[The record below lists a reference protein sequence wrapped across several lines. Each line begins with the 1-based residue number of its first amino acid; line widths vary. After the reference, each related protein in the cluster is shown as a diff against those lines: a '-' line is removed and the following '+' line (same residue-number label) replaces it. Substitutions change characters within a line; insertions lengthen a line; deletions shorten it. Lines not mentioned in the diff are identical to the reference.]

1 MARSTCISNI
11 RLLISFLL
19 VVQFF
24 VVSST
29 TLAQGKQKR
38 KPGPALV
45 KVDQVTLK
53 PRATRQSFVGSLE
66 PVRRAVIG
74 SAVEERVEEV
84 MVREGDLVVGGDA
97 RPTVLVQLHRQA
109 IEIEL
114 EAAQIELDLRSAAM
128 AELKATIPT
137 QIEAAEAELARLE
150 AQLEYTKQV
159 YQRVQ
164 GLGSSMSEQEVEESV
179 SLFNA
184 ATQSYNAAKAEL
196 ARLTA
201 TREVRLLIATRNLER
216 QKAEL
221 KRTEDLLSRYT
232 VLAPFEGYVTR
243 KMVERGNWVTKGT
256 PLVEIIQLDPI
267 ELRIEVPQE
276 YSVSLQQSFD
286 SAGGDEPPLQAE
298 IRIDSLQETLQGTV
312 TRIIPDADPVTRTVP
327 VIIRIPNAPRR
338 TGPNQSH
345 LLKPG
350 MLARAE
356 LDIGKGQPVLM
367 APKDALVLNQG
378 SASIYL
384 VKQID
389 GVKKAKQIAVKTGRS
404 NGNWIEITGDVNEN
418 DEIVVQGNER
428 LRDGQAIKVLEN
440 MSVPNNRP

>member
-24 VVSST
+24 VVSSAT
-29 TLAQGKQKR
+29 QAQGKQKR

-356 LDIGKGQPVLM
+356 LNIGKGQPVLM

>member
-24 VVSST
+24 VVSSAT
-29 TLAQGKQKR
+29 QAQGKQKR

-84 MVREGDLVVGGDA
+84 MVREGDLVVGGDG

-356 LDIGKGQPVLM
+356 LNIGKGQPVLM

>member
-24 VVSST
+24 VESST

-53 PRATRQSFVGSLE
+53 PRATRQSFIGSLE

-327 VIIRIPNAPRR
+327 VIIRIPNAPSR

-356 LDIGKGQPVLM
+356 LNIGKGQPVLM

>member
-11 RLLISFLL
+11 RLFISFLL

-24 VVSST
+24 VVSSA

-45 KVDQVTLK
+45 KVDQVILK

-356 LDIGKGQPVLM
+356 LHIGKGQPVLM

>member
-24 VVSST
+24 VVSSA

-45 KVDQVTLK
+45 KVDQVILK

-356 LDIGKGQPVLM
+356 LNIGKGQPVLM

>member
-1 MARSTCISNI
+1 LGGDT
-11 RLLISFLL
+11 
-19 VVQFF
+19 QP
-24 VVSST
+24 T
-29 TLAQGKQKR
+29 TL
-38 KPGPALV
+38 V
-45 KVDQVTLK
+45 K
-53 PRATRQSFVGSLE
+53 
-66 PVRRAVIG
+66 
-74 SAVEERVEEV
+74 
-84 MVREGDLVVGGDA
+84 
-97 RPTVLVQLHRQA
+97 LHRQA

-114 EAAQIELDLRSAAM
+114 EATQIELDLRSAAIT
-128 AELKATIPT
+128 ELVATIPT

-150 AQLEYTKQV
+150 AQLEYAQQV
-159 YQRVQ
+159 YRRVQ
-164 GLGSSMSEQEVEESV
+164 GLGSSMSEKEVEESV

-221 KRTEDLLSRYT
+221 KRTQDLLSRYT

-276 YSVSLQQSFD
+276 YSVSLQESFD
-286 SAGGDEPPLQAE
+286 SAGGDEAPLQAE
-298 IRIDSLQETLQGTV
+298 IRIDSLPSPLQGIV

-327 VIIRIPNAPRR
+327 VIIRIPNAPQR
-338 TGPNQSH
+338 TGQNQSH

-356 LDIGKGQPVLM
+356 LDIGKGQAVLM
-367 APKDALVLNQG
+367 VPKDALVLNQG
-378 SASIYL
+378 SASVYL
-384 VKQID
+384 VKPLD
-389 GVKKAKQIAVKTGRS
+389 GIKKAKQIAVETGRS
-404 NGNWIEITGDVNEN
+404 NGNWIEVTGDLDEN
-418 DEIVVQGNER
+418 DEVVVQGNER
-428 LRDGQAIKVLEN
+428 LRDGQEIQVLEN
-440 MSVPNNRP
+440 INALNNHP

>member
-24 VVSST
+24 VVSSA

-356 LDIGKGQPVLM
+356 LNIGKGQPVLM

>member
-24 VVSST
+24 VVSSAT
-29 TLAQGKQKR
+29 QAQGKQKR

-53 PRATRQSFVGSLE
+53 PRATRQSFIGSLE

-356 LDIGKGQPVLM
+356 LNIGKGQPVLM

>member
-24 VVSST
+24 VVSSAT
-29 TLAQGKQKR
+29 QAQGKQKR

-356 LDIGKGQPVLM
+356 LNIGKGQPVLM

-440 MSVPNNRP
+440 MSTPNNRP

>member
-1 MARSTCISNI
+1 MA
-11 RLLISFLL
+11 
-19 VVQFF
+19 QFF
-24 VVSST
+24 VVPST

-45 KVDQVTLK
+45 KIDQVTLK
-53 PRATRQSFVGSLE
+53 PRATRQSFVGTLE
-66 PVRRAVIG
+66 PIRRAVIG

-84 MVREGDLVVGGDA
+84 LVREGDLVLGGDTQ
-97 RPTVLVQLHRQA
+97 PTTLVKLHRQA

-114 EAAQIELDLRSAAM
+114 EATQIELDLRSAAIT
-128 AELKATIPT
+128 ELVATIPT

-150 AQLEYTKQV
+150 AQLEYAQQV
-159 YQRVQ
+159 YRRVQ
-164 GLGSSMSEQEVEESV
+164 GLGSSMSEKEVEESV

-221 KRTEDLLSRYT
+221 KRTQDLLSRYT

-276 YSVSLQQSFD
+276 YSVSLQESFD
-286 SAGGDEPPLQAE
+286 SAGGDEAPLQAE
-298 IRIDSLQETLQGTV
+298 IRIDSLPSPLQGIV

-327 VIIRIPNAPRR
+327 VIIRIPNAPQR
-338 TGPNQSH
+338 TGQNQSH

-356 LDIGKGQPVLM
+356 LDIGKGQAVLM
-367 APKDALVLNQG
+367 VPKDALVLNQG
-378 SASIYL
+378 SASVYL
-384 VKQID
+384 VKPLD
-389 GVKKAKQIAVKTGRS
+389 GIKKAKQIAVETGRS
-404 NGNWIEITGDVNEN
+404 NGNWIEVTGDLDEN
-418 DEIVVQGNER
+418 DEVVVQGNER
-428 LRDGQAIKVLEN
+428 LRDGQEIQVLEN
-440 MSVPNNRP
+440 INALNNHP

>member
-1 MARSTCISNI
+1 M
-11 RLLISFLL
+11 
-19 VVQFF
+19 
-24 VVSST
+24 VSST

-97 RPTVLVQLHRQA
+97 QPTVLVQLHRQA

-114 EAAQIELDLRSAAM
+114 EATQIELDLRSAAM

-164 GLGSSMSEQEVEESV
+164 GLGSSMSEKEVEESV

-216 QKAEL
+216 QTAEL

-276 YSVSLQQSFD
+276 YSVGLQQSFD
-286 SAGGDEPPLQAE
+286 SAGGDKPPLQAE
-298 IRIDSLQETLQGTV
+298 IQIDSLQETLQGTV

-356 LDIGKGQPVLM
+356 LNIGKGQPVLM

-440 MSVPNNRP
+440 MSAPNNRP

>member
-1 MARSTCISNI
+1 M
-11 RLLISFLL
+11 
-19 VVQFF
+19 
-24 VVSST
+24 
-29 TLAQGKQKR
+29 
-38 KPGPALV
+38 
-45 KVDQVTLK
+45 TLK

>member
-84 MVREGDLVVGGDA
+84 MVREGDLVVGGDG

>member
-1 MARSTCISNI
+1 ME
-11 RLLISFLL
+11 
-19 VVQFF
+19 
-24 VVSST
+24 SST

-53 PRATRQSFVGSLE
+53 PRATRQSFIGSLE

-356 LDIGKGQPVLM
+356 LNIGKGQPVLM

>member
-84 MVREGDLVVGGDA
+84 MVREGDLVVGGDG

-356 LDIGKGQPVLM
+356 LNIGKGQPVLM

>member
-53 PRATRQSFVGSLE
+53 PRATRQSFIGSLE

-356 LDIGKGQPVLM
+356 LNIGKGQPVLM

>member
-24 VVSST
+24 VVSSA

-286 SAGGDEPPLQAE
+286 SAGGDEPPLEAE

-356 LDIGKGQPVLM
+356 LNIGKGQPVLM

>member
-1 MARSTCISNI
+1 M
-11 RLLISFLL
+11 
-19 VVQFF
+19 
-24 VVSST
+24 VSSAT
-29 TLAQGKQKR
+29 QAQGKQKR